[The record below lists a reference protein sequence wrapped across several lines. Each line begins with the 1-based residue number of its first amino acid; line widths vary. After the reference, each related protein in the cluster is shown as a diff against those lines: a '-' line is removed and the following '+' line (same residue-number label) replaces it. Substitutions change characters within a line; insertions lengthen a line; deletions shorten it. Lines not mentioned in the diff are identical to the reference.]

1 MTLLTKASILAALDL
16 TTADVEVPE
25 WGGTV
30 RVAMMSGKARDEF
43 FARQEKVGGLP
54 PSQFSATV
62 LVATIVGEDGKQ
74 VFDQSDIEAMREKSP
89 EALERVLAVALKL
102 NGLGPKAAEEAE
114 KNSSAA
120 PSGDSGSVS
129 PSPSESQ

>member
-1 MTLLTKASILAALDL
+1 MTLLTKAAILGALDL
-16 TTADVEVPE
+16 TTEDVEVPE

-30 RVAMMSGKARDEF
+30 RVAMMSGKARDAF
-43 FARQEKVGGLP
+43 FARQEKAGGLP

-62 LVATIVGEDGKQ
+62 LVATIVGEDGKPI
-74 VFDQSDIEAMREKSP
+74 FEQSDIEAMREKSP

-102 NGLGPKAAEEAE
+102 NGLGPKAVEDAR

-120 PSGDSGSVS
+120 QSGDSGSAS